1 MHTVG
6 RTVAGAATITVCL
19 LLTGCQDG
27 GDDDPGAERSGGSTT
42 GQSPTETP
50 AADGP
55 LVDGE
60 VFDVH
65 APPGWQVDQAFS
77 TDFIDQLDNPAVPGE
92 VMYVGEVS
100 PEVRALDAVATD
112 NFKRF
117 ATGGQGRTR
126 ADDTEI
132 AGQPA
137 YHFTATDPGGAGVE
151 EFGVVYEGT
160 SVTFGL
166 TLKGTPEERKA
177 VVDSILASWTWQ

>member
-1 MHTVG
+1 M
-6 RTVAGAATITVCL
+6 RTVAGAVSLTVCL
-19 LLTGCQDG
+19 LLTGCQDD
-27 GDDDPGAERSGGSTT
+27 GDASDDPPSGGSSAS
-42 GQSPTETP
+42 SPTSAP

-65 APPGWQVDQAFS
+65 APQGWKVDQAFS

-177 VVDSILASWTWQ
+177 VVDSILASCTWQ

>member
-1 MHTVG
+1 M
-6 RTVAGAATITVCL
+6 RTVAGAVSLTVCL
-19 LLTGCQDG
+19 LLTGCQDD
-27 GDDDPGAERSGGSTT
+27 GDASDDPPSGGSSAS
-42 GQSPTETP
+42 SPTSAP

-65 APPGWQVDQAFS
+65 APQGWHVDQAFS

-100 PEVRALDAVATD
+100 PEVRALDVVATD

-177 VVDSILASWTWQ
+177 VVDSILASCTWQ